1 MQQRRSSA
9 EVRKL
14 VMEYRVSGLTHRAF
28 AEAKGVPVSTV
39 SGWLRKPYARKTAD
53 VESSP
58 LVPVVTKPQAIR
70 DSVIRIDL
78 PCGRRVEV
86 PGNIARG
93 ELAEILAVVD
103 PRSC

>member
-1 MQQRRSSA
+1 MLQRRSSA
-9 EVRKL
+9 EIREL
-14 VMEYRVSGLTHRAF
+14 VKEYRASSLTHRAF

-39 SGWLRKPYARKTAD
+39 SGWLRKSRARKTVE

-58 LVPVVTKPQAIR
+58 LVPVVTKPHAIR

-86 PGNIARG
+86 PGNIPRG

>member
-1 MQQRRSSA
+1 MQQRRSGT
-9 EVRKL
+9 EVREL
-14 VMEYRVSGLTHRAF
+14 VKEYRASGLTHRAF

-39 SGWLRKPYARKTAD
+39 SGWLRKSSARKTAEVD
-53 VESSP
+53 RSP
-58 LVPVVTKPQAIR
+58 LVPVVTKPQALR

-86 PGNIARG
+86 RGDIPRG
-93 ELAEILAVVD
+93 ELAGILSALD